1 MSGFPNQ
8 SQFPEGFPPPTPIKK
23 RSSTTLYVIAGC
35 LGLLLVV
42 GVVAVVGVG
51 LLGAG
56 IFAGL
61 SSVADSEAYRVA
73 KDRVANSAAA
83 KAELGD
89 PIQFNSIPT
98 SFNVSTNNGRTT
110 AVLEFTATGSKGSGT
125 AHVELTGV
133 GEQWTVDK
141 ATLRGPSGS
150 EVKL

>member
-1 MSGFPNQ
+1 MSGFPNP
-8 SQFPEGFPPPTPIKK
+8 SQDPPEFPQPTPVKQ
-23 RSSTTLYVIAGC
+23 RSKTLYIVAGC
-35 LGLLLVV
+35 LGVLLLV
-42 GVVAVVGVG
+42 GVVGIIGVG

-73 KDRVANSAAA
+73 KERVMTSAAV

-89 PIQFNSIPT
+89 NLECASFPS

-110 AVLEFTATGSKGSGT
+110 AVLEFAVTGSKGSGT

-133 GEQWTVDK
+133 GEKWTVDK
-141 ATLRGPSGS
+141 ATLRGPSGR
-150 EVKL
+150 EVSI

>member
-1 MSGFPNQ
+1 MSGIPNPP
-8 SQFPEGFPPPTPIKK
+8 QFPEFPPPTPIKK
-23 RSSTTLYVIAGC
+23 RSSTTLYVVAGC

-73 KDRVANSAAA
+73 KERVANSPAA
-83 KAELGD
+83 KVELGD
-89 PIQFNSIPT
+89 NIEFTSIPT
-98 SFNVSTNNGRTT
+98 SFNVSTKNGRTT
-110 AVLEFTATGSKGSGT
+110 AVLEFAATGPKGSGA
-125 AHVELTGV
+125 AHVELTSV
-133 GEQWTVDK
+133 GDQWTVDK